1 MENKVK
7 KSGVLFLIVTLSL
20 LLVILVGCA
29 GTATTPAPSTTAA
42 PPKTTATA
50 APTTAAPTTAAPT
63 TTAAPA
69 PTSAAPAKQLVFSM
83 AGTVP
88 DTDIK
93 SRAIRQFADEV
104 LAKTNGA
111 VKINVFTNGQLIAD
125 KDMGTA
131 MPAGMADFAQGQL
144 GIFTNVPDA
153 AVLDMCFT
161 YTNDDHWWAVAN
173 GPLRD
178 SIAKQLST
186 KSNCTLL
193 SWLAQGPTD
202 VWASTNK
209 VIKTPADLK
218 GVKFRTPPSTF
229 YVKAVTALGAAG
241 TIISVNELYT
251 ALQTGT
257 VTATFCNSR
266 IYNENKWFEVAPYL
280 TKMNNAPQ
288 SSFAIMANNDSWKK
302 IPAEYQAIIQTAA
315 KNTETWTRATKE
327 TEGYWDKLIEMQ
339 KTGKGVKEI
348 YIATESDIKP
358 FIDIVLPSQIA
369 AIKALPN
376 VSPNVVDLLEQARPK
391 AK

>member
-29 GTATTPAPSTTAA
+29 GTATTAAPSTTAA
-42 PPKTTATA
+42 PPKTTVTA
-50 APTTAAPTTAAPT
+50 APTTAAPTTVAPT
-63 TTAAPA
+63 TAV

-131 MPAGMADFAQGQL
+131 MPAGMADFAQAQI

-153 AVLDMCFT
+153 AVLDMVFT

-193 SWLAQGPTD
+193 AWIAQGPTD

-257 VTATFCNSR
+257 VTATFCNAR

-280 TKMNNAPQ
+280 TKMNSAPQ
-288 SSFAIMANNDSWKK
+288 SNFAIIANNDSWKK
-302 IPAEYQAIIQTAA
+302 IPAEYQQIIATAA
-315 KNTETWTRATKE
+315 KNQENWTRATKE
-327 TEGYWDKLIEMQ
+327 TEGYWDKIIEMQ
-339 KTGKGVKEI
+339 KAGKYIKDL
-348 YIATESDIKP
+348 YIATPADIQP
-358 FIDIVLPSQIA
+358 FIDIVMPTQVA

-376 VSPNVVDLLEQARPK
+376 ISPGVIDLLEQARPK

>member
-1 MENKVK
+1 MKSNVK
-7 KSGVLFLIVTLSL
+7 KSGILFLIVVLSL
-20 LLVILVGCA
+20 LLVVLVGCA
-29 GTATTPAPSTTAA
+29 GPAATTAPTTAPATSSAA
-42 PPKTTATA
+42 PPKTTATS
-50 APTTAAPTTAAPT
+50 APT
-63 TTAAPA
+63 TTAAPTT
-69 PTSAAPAKQLVFSM
+69 PAASQPAVKQMVFSM

-88 DTDIK
+88 DKDIK
-93 SRAIRQFADEV
+93 SRAIKQFADEV

-111 VKINVFTNGQLIAD
+111 VKINIFTNGQLIAD

-178 SIAKQLST
+178 SIAKQLSD

-202 VWASTNK
+202 VWASTKN
-209 VIKTPADLK
+209 VVKTPADLK

-288 SSFAIMANNDSWKK
+288 SSFAIIANNDSWKK
-302 IPAEYQAIIQTAA
+302 IPAEYQKIIQTAA
-315 KNTETWTRATKE
+315 KNTENWTRANKE
-327 TEGYWDKLIEMQ
+327 TEGYWDTIIEMQ
-339 KTGKGVKEI
+339 KAGKNVKEI
-348 YIATESDIKP
+348 YFATESDIKP
-358 FIDIVLPSQIA
+358 FIDIVLPTQVA

-376 VSPNVVDLLEQARPK
+376 ISPNAIELLEQGRPK